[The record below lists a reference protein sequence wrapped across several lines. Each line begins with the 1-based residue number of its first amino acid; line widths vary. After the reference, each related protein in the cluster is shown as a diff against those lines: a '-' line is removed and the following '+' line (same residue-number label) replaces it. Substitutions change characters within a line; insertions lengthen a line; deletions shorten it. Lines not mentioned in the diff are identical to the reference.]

1 MAARKKSK
9 SAYAAAGVNLEVSNS
24 LKSGLGRLLKAR
36 PDPRCSA
43 RSVALAVCSR

>member
-24 LKSGLGRLLKAR
+24 LKSGLGRLLKAASR
-36 PDPRCSA
+36 PE
-43 RSVALAVCSR
+43 VLG